1 MTSDTS
7 DIPGPIPLT
16 RAGLEVRPVVSL
28 MFVLCYLAP
37 VNAWHTPC
45 PRSRVLLV
53 FGVSRTLP
61 GMKLTRHEKSNDDR
75 GTLYLGPQR
84 SRSTLR
90 GGSAQKP
97 CGNRIF
103 EFAKA

>member
-16 RAGLEVRPVVSL
+16 RARLGETGGVLDLCFVQLGTRQRLAHAVPQVKVVL
-28 MFVLCYLAP
+28 M
-37 VNAWHTPC
+37 
-45 PRSRVLLV
+45 

-75 GTLYLGPQR
+75 GTLYLGSQR
-84 SRSTLR
+84 SRSTRR

-97 CGNRIF
+97 CGNRIY